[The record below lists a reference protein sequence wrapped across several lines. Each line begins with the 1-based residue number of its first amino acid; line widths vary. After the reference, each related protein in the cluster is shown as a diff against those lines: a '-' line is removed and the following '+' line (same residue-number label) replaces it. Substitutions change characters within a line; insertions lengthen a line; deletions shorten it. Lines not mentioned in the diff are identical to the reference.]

1 MGRPRHHPPQ
11 RTLCAPGRGL
21 CSANKAGADTPEK
34 ALVPNPK
41 AIHRRGHKGPHHG
54 TLLCIS
60 YGATESPRRQRW
72 AFSAEHPATHTQ
84 RSRGRGR
91 QRSVHRQARAS
102 ERMNERV
109 PGSAA
114 EKGLSLRPRTPP
126 SSSSTPCPTV
136 THTRGFIFLIKK
148 TTYFLTPISQNQT
161 DAQAL
166 QCLHCCLLHLSYF
179 ERRWLWTYD
188 TMATEAR
195 ELGSWA
201 ACHGHHLCARTAAQ
215 PLSFSEPPELASRL
229 AAITACS
236 TLALPPHNHAAAMAH
251 VSFARPQ
258 DAQNNREPWGSGQ
271 VPALGH
277 LSALQSAQGLEAS
290 RVALPGPPSALCT
303 LLHLPGRI
311 VLSHVLQRQFP
322 GPGPAPTAHKQQVAI
337 PAHCGQGAALWQG
350 CAKRRWSQL
359 RQGARSHLVKGRT
372 FTSDGGMQQLLQSR
386 RRWDL

>member
-1 MGRPRHHPPQ
+1 MWAGHVTTPHSARSAPLAVGCALQIRLEQTPQ
-11 RTLCAPGRGL
+11 RKPWSPTQRQ
-21 CSANKAGADTPEK
+21 SQ
-34 ALVPNPK
+34 
-41 AIHRRGHKGPHHG
+41 RRGHKGPHHG

-195 ELGSWA
+195 EPGSWA
-201 ACHGHHLCARTAAQ
+201 ACHGHHPGSAHGRQ
-215 PLSFSEPPELASRL
+215 HNPFLSLSPQNWP
-229 AAITACS
+229 
-236 TLALPPHNHAAAMAH
+236 LAL
-251 VSFARPQ
+251 
-258 DAQNNREPWGSGQ
+258 
-271 VPALGH
+271 
-277 LSALQSAQGLEAS
+277 
-290 RVALPGPPSALCT
+290 LPSQRAPRWLC
-303 LLHLPGRI
+303 LP
-311 VLSHVLQRQFP
+311 
-322 GPGPAPTAHKQQVAI
+322 T
-337 PAHCGQGAALWQG
+337 
-350 CAKRRWSQL
+350 
-359 RQGARSHLVKGRT
+359 T
-372 FTSDGGMQQLLQSR
+372 TQQL
-386 RRWDL
+386 WHT